1 MKSYTMKLG
10 LIMVLISISVFCACK
25 KVGQLSHNFKFM
37 TVADSRQ
44 LLKNNLKSGSYDNL
58 GTLITSTTPVRVILN
73 YHMMSYS
80 DEWDQRSDSK
90 HLFSFECPASGIDLT
105 NGKEFSLTPQLHSTD
120 MYHGIYNIPEVTFNY
135 FLLWS
140 NTFTFRVYL
149 PEEYGNGSQ
158 LNNVEHNTIHADSS
172 GNWYVEIDELSLLKP
187 VYGEH
192 CWGGYFFG
200 NTDSTFIFNK
210 EHVIFPRSE
219 NSPVS
224 DNTGESVLRM
234 PMTPI
239 TVQMPLDGENIQI
252 HTTLSLN
259 SDQVI
264 QFYSGH
270 DDNPYTQDDYIV
282 LAPEF
287 WTRINLNMVSY

>member
-1 MKSYTMKLG
+1 MNSNSMKLG
-10 LIMVLISISVFCACK
+10 LILVLISISVFCGCK
-25 KVGQLSHNFKFM
+25 KVGQLSHNFRFM
-37 TVADSRQ
+37 TTADSRQ
-44 LLKNNLKSGSYDNL
+44 PACDNLKSGSYENL
-58 GTLITSTTPVRVILN
+58 GTLISSATPVRVILN

-90 HLFSFECPASGIDLT
+90 HLFSFECPESGIDLT
-105 NGKEFSLTPQLHSTD
+105 NGKEFSLTPHLNSTD

-135 FLLWS
+135 FLLWT

-158 LNNVEHNTIHADSS
+158 LDNVEQNALHADSA
-172 GNWYVEIDELSLLKP
+172 GNWYFELDELSLLQP
-187 VYGEH
+187 VYGQH
-192 CWGGYFFG
+192 CWSGYFFG

-210 EHVIFPRSE
+210 EHIVLPRSE
-219 NSPVS
+219 DNPVS
-224 DNTGESVLRM
+224 ESGEAVLRM

-239 TVQMPLDGENIQI
+239 TVTMPLDGENIQI

-264 QFYSGH
+264 QFYSGNDGIPYTH
-270 DDNPYTQDDYIV
+270 DDFIV

-287 WTRINLNMVSY
+287 WNRINLNMVSY